1 MPLGVASSEEYL
13 SLYSVNKV
21 TMALLMQPERN
32 ADGSIALFKTRS
44 PWNHAEAYER
54 SQGCRVRFDRVA
66 SFIHR
71 HPAAASTSET
81 PQLVVYTFNIS
92 WTGRCLSSLD
102 AAS

>member
-71 HPAAASTSET
+71 HPAAASTRPRHRSWLCT
-81 PQLVVYTFNIS
+81 PSTFL
-92 WTGRCLSSLD
+92 GLEGV
-102 AAS
+102 